1 MFIVYLNSQAA
12 GKYFFTWTV
21 KVLEQC
27 PVVEPVDHCE
37 DDFRQKLP
45 RFMKKD
51 FKSKWYKERG
61 SLFSE

>member
-12 GKYFFTWTV
+12 GKYFFTWSV

-27 PVVEPVDHCE
+27 PVVGKSQWIATR
-37 DDFRQKLP
+37 FRQKLP